1 MFGVRWLK
9 SVKNEDRYFT
19 TMCIP
24 EAEPIGSRITPQ
36 NEPWVFAKYVAQCFF
51 ITDPTRPSHVVVRRG
66 EMNIVGMVGV
76 TNEEDFD
83 QCGNPKEEDDN
94 YDKQEN
100 TTRRS
105 RTTLP
110 RTGRPFK
117 RINPSK
123 RR

>member
-1 MFGVRWLK
+1 MFRVRWAK
-9 SVKNEDRYFT
+9 SVKNEDHYFT

-36 NEPWVFAKYVAQCFF
+36 NEPWVFAKDVAQCFF

-66 EMNIVGMVGV
+66 KSNIIGMVGV
-76 TNEEDFD
+76 ANEEDFD

-117 RINPSK
+117 RSNPSK